1 MGEVTRNAI
10 GPVLGAEIRA
20 ARERAGLGV
29 REAARRLR
37 IEHSYLIALERG
49 ERAPSAWTAGR
60 LIEVLA
66 LQGPTADLIQR
77 FGRRVEAGIEERRQS
92 AARPRRPGSSS
103 SQELADRKRRATS

>member
-10 GPVLGAEIRA
+10 GPALGAEIRA
-20 ARERAGLGV
+20 ARERARLGV

-60 LIEVLA
+60 LIDVLA
-66 LQGPTADLIQR
+66 LEGPTAHLIEG
-77 FGRRVEAGIEERRQS
+77 FGRRVEAGIEERRQRV
-92 AARPRRPGSSS
+92 ARPRRPGHSSS
-103 SQELADRKRRATS
+103 PELAGRERRAAS